1 MSEPVQLRQHGNAA
15 VAMPLDA
22 LLAARTVWRAGQ
34 GRATVN
40 GGESTG
46 HAALD
51 ALLPD
56 GGWPRRA
63 LTELLLPA
71 HGIGEIA
78 LLLPTLA
85 RMTARGSRVVLVAP
99 PFIPY
104 APAWQAGGWC
114 SSIWKWCRPSRAQRY
129 GRSNNACA
137 AAHAPRC
144 WAGRRPA
151 MRVRCAA
158 CRWRPIAATAAPSHC
173 AIAAMR

>member
-1 MSEPVQLRQHGNAA
+1 MSQEPARNRQDSNAA
-15 VAMPLDA
+15 VALPLDA
-22 LLAARTVWRAGQ
+22 LLAARTVWRAGH
-34 GRATVN
+34 GAAIAH

-71 HGIGEIA
+71 HGVGEIA

-85 RMTARGSRVVLVAP
+85 RMTGANSRVVLVAP

-104 APAWQAGGWC
+104 APAWQAGWC
-114 SSIWKWCRPSRAQRY
+114 WNIWKWCRPSRAKPC

-137 AAHAPRC
+137 AARARRC
-144 WAGRRPA
+144 WAGPRPA
-151 MRVRCAA
+151 MRAHCAA
-158 CRWRPIAATAAPSHC
+158 CR
-173 AIAAMR
+173 